1 MIGEI
6 ILLIIGMFLSFFAM
20 AACTF
25 GKPSEKNKYCFM
37 ASIGAFIYFMV
48 SFLILFSTSKAQFM
62 MLQKISLTAGL
73 YMLIGT
79 AFAISCMFNVK
90 FSNKLKL
97 LITIG
102 SFLLVIIFL
111 TFTDKAPWVKLI
123 DEKYDSALD
132 ITFFVVKGDWFYY
145 LLNSL
150 VLIAFIIWIV
160 VIFIKTASQ
169 KGREFRLFRYLTAF
183 AMLPLFIWVF
193 SAFSLLPSS
202 ICNEIVFML
211 LLMVVMHVEI
221 FFNLTDNEKDYN
233 DLLLDNTYKGV
244 IILDYKKR
252 YVRSNKTAELTFD
265 IISKNNKDAITAFI
279 NVNLLGEEYYYDG
292 HNKYKITQETI
303 SDETNPRKGYA
314 VWIEK
319 VEKENTQD

>member
-169 KGREFRLFRYLTAF
+169 KGREFRLFRYITAF

-221 FFNLTDNEKDYN
+221 FFNLKDNEKDYN
-233 DLLLDNTYKGV
+233 DLLFDNTYKGV

>member
-252 YVRSNKTAELTFD
+252 YVRSNKNAELTFD